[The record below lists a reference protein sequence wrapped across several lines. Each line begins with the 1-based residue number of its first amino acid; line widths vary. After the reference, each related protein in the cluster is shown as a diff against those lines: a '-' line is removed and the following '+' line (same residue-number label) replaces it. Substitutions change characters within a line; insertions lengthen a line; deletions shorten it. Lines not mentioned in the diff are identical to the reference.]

1 MAFFVQWKLTIR
13 WADLINGN
21 CSWLP
26 LSLISGDKTIKE
38 NKSRVLIHD
47 EPLFSIQVLECSV
60 ARRLTMLLLASL
72 RASGT
77 VRLYVET
84 ASARER

>member
-1 MAFFVQWKLTIR
+1 MIKVGIGESTGSALELCIKNVA
-13 WADLINGN
+13 ADLWPPPAYLAVDAIPH
-21 CSWLP
+21 SH
-26 LSLISGDKTIKE
+26 
-38 NKSRVLIHD
+38 VFH
-47 EPLFSIQVLECSV
+47 FQVLECSV

-84 ASARER
+84 ASVRER

>member
-1 MAFFVQWKLTIR
+1 MKAIDNQAIWFPNSNRKWVVW
-13 WADLINGN
+13 WE
-21 CSWLP
+21 
-26 LSLISGDKTIKE
+26 LSEMRPHPK
-38 NKSRVLIHD
+38 RVIFATTTSCRIYLHVVH
-47 EPLFSIQVLECSV
+47 FQVLECSV

-84 ASARER
+84 ASVRER

>member
-1 MAFFVQWKLTIR
+1 M
-13 WADLINGN
+13 
-21 CSWLP
+21 
-26 LSLISGDKTIKE
+26 
-38 NKSRVLIHD
+38 IHD